1 MSIRLRLS
9 LWYVLVLAG
18 ILVAF
23 AGLLY
28 AVLSFSLFS
37 EVDRRLQIRAADVQN
52 SLATALEL
60 QSDPRVFISRGGRL
74 VLPTA
79 DTFATPGVFVQL
91 TTLDGVAL
99 TRSENLGAQTLVV
112 SPNALAQVARGEVVY
127 ANVVKDRVPLRV
139 YVAPLVV
146 RNQVV
151 AAIVVAESLQG
162 VTDTLRRLAFLLIAG
177 IGAGLLLAF
186 IVGAWLAYQA
196 LAPID
201 RITQT
206 AHTIAR
212 SNDLTRR
219 IEVKATRDEVGRLA
233 ATFNEMLARI
243 EALFRAQQRFVADV
257 SHELRSPL
265 TAIRGNLDLLRRG
278 ALDDAAARQE
288 TFAAI
293 EAETA
298 RMQRLVQDLLLLAQA
313 DAGVPLEKRV
323 VELDTLLL
331 DVFRQ
336 TRLNAGNVKVVLG
349 SEDQVQ
355 VIGDADRLK
364 QLFLNLMDNAVKY
377 TPGGG
382 TVTLSFARE
391 DQWARIT
398 VADTGIGI
406 PAQDLPKIFDRF
418 YRVDKARSREK
429 GGTGLGLAICKWIV
443 DAHGGRIQV
452 QSEVGKGSVFT
463 VWLPLQTTDDRR
475 QTTDDRPQTTDDRR
489 QTTDDR
495 PQTTDDRRQM
505 TDDR

>member
-1 MSIRLRLS
+1 MSLRLRLS

-18 ILVAF
+18 ILVVF

-28 AVLSFSLFS
+28 AILSFSLLS
-37 EVDRRLQIRAADVQN
+37 EVDRRLQIRAADAQN
-52 SLATALEL
+52 SLVTALEL

-91 TTLDGVAL
+91 STLDGVAL

-112 SPNALAQVARGEVVY
+112 APPILAQVTRGEAVY
-127 ANVVKDRVPLRV
+127 AHLTKDRVPLRV
-139 YVAPLVV
+139 YIAPLTV
-146 RNQVV
+146 RGQVV
-151 AAIVVAESLQG
+151 AAIIVAESLQG
-162 VTDTLRRLAFLLIAG
+162 VTNTLRLLAFLLLAG
-177 IGAGLLLAF
+177 MGAGLLLAF
-186 IVGAWLAYQA
+186 GGGALLSHHA

-212 SNDLTRR
+212 SNDLARR
-219 IEVKATRDEVGRLA
+219 IETPPTRDEVGRLA
-233 ATFNEMLARI
+233 ATFNEMLGRI
-243 EALFRAQQRFVADV
+243 EELFRVQQRFVADV

-265 TAIRGNLDLLRRG
+265 TAIRGNLDLLRHG
-278 ALDDAAARQE
+278 ALTDATARAE
-288 TFAAI
+288 TLAAI
-293 EAETA
+293 ESETA

-313 DAGVPLEKRV
+313 DAGVPIEKRV

-336 TRLNAGNVKVVLG
+336 ARLNAGSVKVVLG
-349 SEDQVQ
+349 AEDQVQ

-364 QLFLNLMDNAVKY
+364 QLFLNLMDNAIKY
-377 TPGGG
+377 TPSGG

-391 DQWARIT
+391 GTWARVAI
-398 VADTGIGI
+398 ADTGIGI
-406 PAQDLPKIFDRF
+406 PAADLPKIFDRF

-443 DAHGGRIQV
+443 DAHGGRIEAKSQ
-452 QSEVGKGSVFT
+452 VGKGSVFT
-463 VWLPLQTTDDRR
+463 VWLPTTDSSRR
-475 QTTDDRPQTTDDRR
+475 
-489 QTTDDR
+489 
-495 PQTTDDRRQM
+495 
-505 TDDR
+505 